1 MFCSVLFVYKNGGE
15 LYKAMDSVADTCFVF
30 GDVKPYQMGVKNVD
44 PDDVVRSIGVN
55 LDAYRD
61 IFLKEMLEAL

>member
-1 MFCSVLFVYKNGGE
+1 MYLNPNNVTFDT
-15 LYKAMDSVADTCFVF
+15 YKALDSVADSCFVF
-30 GDVKPYQMGVKNVD
+30 ADVKPYQMGVKNAD